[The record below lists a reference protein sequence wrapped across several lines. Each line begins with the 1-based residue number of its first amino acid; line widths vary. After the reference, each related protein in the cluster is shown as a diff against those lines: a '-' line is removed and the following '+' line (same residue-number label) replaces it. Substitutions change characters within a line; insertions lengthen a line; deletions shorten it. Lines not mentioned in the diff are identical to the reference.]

1 MELIRNHSEGYGL
14 KNFSEEALE
23 SSNKYFF
30 LARFSRFRVNLAK
43 KTSYQDNIRDVI
55 VRLGEFSDYGK
66 LHYRLLTQNKC
77 KSLKPQNTRK
87 SEQDIIFNSLLLD
100 SDSLL

>member
-1 MELIRNHSEGYGL
+1 MELIRDHNEGYGL

-23 SSNKYFF
+23 ASNKYIRRFGEN
-30 LARFSRFRVNLAK
+30 LAR

-55 VRLGEFSDYGK
+55 VRLGEFGDYGK
-66 LHYRLLTQNKC
+66 LYPIVKFTIITQNKC
-77 KSLKPQNTRK
+77 KSLKPQSTQK